1 MNKAVE
7 LRKVSRTYTLH
18 GNVVRALDEVDLEIP
33 AGILASIVGASGS
46 GKTTLLNVIGGL
58 DRPTSGEIYL
68 HGEGMHALSEEGL
81 VKHRRKLLGYIFQS
95 YNLIPNLSAI
105 ENVELPLEF
114 ARYPSRERRKR
125 AEQCLQMAELGPARW
140 RHRPAQLSGGE
151 QQRVAIAR
159 ALANDPKVILA
170 DEPTGNLDSKTGKQ
184 ILKLL
189 RNLVEQEHRTIILI
203 SHDSDVAAAT
213 DLTAELTDGAVTRIV
228 RRDHSA

>member
-33 AGILASIVGASGS
+33 AGILASIVGPSGS

-58 DRPTSGEIYL
+58 DRASSGEIYL
-68 HGEGMHALSEEGL
+68 HGESMHNLSEASL
-81 VKHRRKLLGYIFQS
+81 VAHRRKLLGYIFQS
-95 YNLIPNLSAI
+95 YNLIPNLSAV

-114 ARYPSRERRKR
+114 ARYPKAQRRKR
-125 AEQCLQMAELGPARW
+125 AEQCLQLAELGSGRY

-170 DEPTGNLDSKTGKQ
+170 DEPTGNLDQKTGGQ

-189 RNLVEQEHRTIILI
+189 RNLVDTEQRTIILI
-203 SHDSDVAAAT
+203 SHDSKVAGAT
-213 DLTAELTDGAVTRIV
+213 DFTAELADGTLRRIV
-228 RRDHSA
+228 RREH